1 MKNNEAKN
9 LIGCCGIYCGLCT
22 KYQSKA
28 PSRCIGCRLG
38 KQHDWCSIYRCCRK
52 KKVITCIE
60 CTEYPCE
67 RYIRFRKWGGDLYGS
82 RAAEENLEKIKKFG
96 LEKWLEEQRQRQ
108 ALFEELLQNY
118 NEGRSMSF
126 YCKACT
132 RMSVNLINEVLEEA
146 KKKIMSEKIDKS
158 NIKSRAKIL
167 KSIIKDMAIKS
178 NMNKK
183 GEKCPFAD
191 SV

>member
-1 MKNNEAKN
+1 MSKQNKN
-9 LIGCCGIYCGLCT
+9 LVGCCGIYCGLCT

-67 RYIRFRKWGGDLYGS
+67 RYIRFRKWGGELYGS
-82 RAAEENLEKIKKFG
+82 KAAEENLEKIKELG

-108 ALFEELLQNY
+108 ALFEGLLQNY

-126 YCKACT
+126 YCKTCT
-132 RMSVNLINEVLEEA
+132 RMSIELINEAIKEA
-146 KKKIMSEKIDKS
+146 KKRFTSEKVDKS
-158 NIKSRAKIL
+158 DIKSKAKNL
-167 KSIIKDMAIKS
+167 NSIIKDICLSS
-178 NMNKK
+178 NVNM
-183 GEKCPFAD
+183 G
-191 SV
+191 